1 MPQRNPTTIP
11 PTTPSAA
18 VTLGLTPGQS
28 LWLCLPPGSA
38 LHTTQG
44 EVSVRFAPRDCELAL
59 HTLPQMRLGAGEHLP
74 EGWNTKAAWVQVG
87 NALHCRSE
95 ILVIEAPPKAGAL
108 APSTA
113 PAALSLCRPGQN
125 RKEPR
130 FWQGARNAVTA
141 APKKKALPDGKALDN
156 ARPASGLRRTQP

>member
-11 PTTPSAA
+11 PITPSAA

-44 EVSVRFAPRDCELAL
+44 EVSLRFAPRDCELAL

-95 ILVIEAPPKAGAL
+95 IQVIEGTP
-108 APSTA
+108 
-113 PAALSLCRPGQN
+113 RPGLWHQVRHLLRSAFAGRDRTAKN
-125 RKEPR
+125 RT
-130 FWQGARNAVTA
+130 F
-141 APKKKALPDGKALDN
+141 GKV
-156 ARPASGLRRTQP
+156 PAMR

>member
-11 PTTPSAA
+11 PITPSAA

-44 EVSVRFAPRDCELAL
+44 EVSLRFAPRDFGHAL

-87 NALHCRSE
+87 NALHCRKSLQGKQQTQDE
-95 ILVIEAPPKAGAL
+95 DEQAAHCRILWL
-108 APSTA
+108 A
-113 PAALSLCRPGQN
+113 
-125 RKEPR
+125 
-130 FWQGARNAVTA
+130 
-141 APKKKALPDGKALDN
+141 D
-156 ARPASGLRRTQP
+156 